1 MSPLESRIKCLGCGS
16 EYALQMM
23 RLTFRDK
30 DYLTC
35 EICGFELKRWNE
47 AKTWSAT
54 LIKKGQSEVV
64 NPDSES

>member
-1 MSPLESRIKCLGCGS
+1 MSVLANRIKCEGCGS

-30 DYLTC
+30 DFLTC
-35 EICGFELKRWNE
+35 EVCGFELKRWNE
-47 AKTWSAT
+47 AKSWSAT

-64 NPDSES
+64 NPASKT